1 MSKKEL
7 IILHCNSAY
16 PTPLKDANLNVMK
29 TLKKLGT
36 KVGYSDHT
44 TGIEVSIAAASMGA
58 EVIEKHFTINK
69 KLKGPDH
76 KASLEPQELF
86 KMVKLIRNIDIAKGS
101 SIKKPTPSEL
111 INKKMVRK
119 SIVAI
124 KKIKKGETFD
134 KTNIFIKRPA
144 IGISPMKFFQ
154 ILGKK
159 AKKEYKIDDLI

>member
-1 MSKKEL
+1 MGEKKRT
-7 IILHCNSAY
+7 HFNNSNSIF
-16 PTPLKDANLNVMK
+16 K
-29 TLKKLGT
+29 KKLLIL
-36 KVGYSDHT
+36 SPFLSLLF
-44 TGIEVSIAAASMGA
+44 SILA
-58 EVIEKHFTINK
+58 
-69 KLKGPDH
+69 LR
-76 KASLEPQELF
+76 
-86 KMVKLIRNIDIAKGS
+86 LIRNIDIAKGS

-124 KKIKKGETFD
+124 KKIKKGEIFD